1 MGGFQANQV
10 TVQWERLSTSKM
22 NNNDNFKPEQTPKP
36 APEKQPDKQ
45 SQPSDQDN
53 ASNNLSL
60 AQIFSGPKGVD
71 YKSLLDNSIAAFS
84 DDRDKGGIDR
94 SGLPGISAGMLTKE
108 LSRELKSPNAN
119 NPGST
124 TFKTFFVPY
133 SKYVDASGLE
143 QRPFV
148 QARKSE
154 FKPTDQKTADQLLN
168 EAPKEDPTKKAD
180 DKEPKAPPKEVRVQ
194 AEKEEPVVDLEVDNI
209 YSEVTTSEQDKWI
222 RRHEEEEEEF
232 SLKKPLLDEME
243 RVHPH
248 DTAIVHS
255 HGLNKGRLRECIENF
270 GLGRVLIVGDLIID
284 ELLEGRPE
292 RISREAPVII
302 LEHVDTEL
310 IPGGAANTAHNIVA
324 LGGRSHAVG
333 VCGKDDYTQRLA
345 SMLDKYKIEFTLV
358 QDPTRPTTVKTRI
371 LSKSHSFKQQ
381 LLRLDRI
388 SHDTIDSAVEAI
400 LAQRIEPIASQ
411 YQALI
416 LSDYRCGIMT
426 DKVIEACKKISK
438 AHNLLVVVDAQ
449 DGFERFQDV
458 DLITPNQPDA
468 EGAVGYVF
476 DSETRLVQGGEDLL
490 LLTGAKSLLVTRGAK
505 GMALFR
511 LGEEP
516 VYLPPFNRSEVFD
529 VTGAGDTVIA
539 TMTLALVTGATLE
552 EAMALGNLAAGIV
565 VRKTGTAV
573 TSQKEML
580 ENLEQLKLL
589 EE

>member
-1 MGGFQANQV
+1 MGGLQATQL

-22 NNNDNFKPEQTPKP
+22 TNNNNFNPEDTPTP
-36 APEKQPDKQ
+36 PPEKQTDKQ

-53 ASNNLSL
+53 PSNNLSL

-71 YKSLLDNSIAAFS
+71 YKSLLDNKIATLG
-84 DDRDKGGIDR
+84 DVR
-94 SGLPGISAGMLTKE
+94 
-108 LSRELKSPNAN
+108 RELKSQNADN
-119 NPGST
+119 QGST
-124 TFKTFFVPY
+124 TYKTFFVPY
-133 SKYVDASGLE
+133 GKYVDASGLE

-148 QARKSE
+148 QARKSD
-154 FKPTDQKTADQLLN
+154 FKPAEQKTPEQLLK
-168 EAPKEDPTKKAD
+168 EMPEEDPSKTPA
-180 DKEPKAPPKEVRVQ
+180 DKEPKATPKENKIK
-194 AEKEEPVVDLEVDNI
+194 EKEDPAVDLEVDDI
-209 YSEVTTSEQDKWI
+209 YSEVTTPEQDKWI
-222 RRHEEEEEEF
+222 RKHEEEEEEF

-255 HGLNKGRLRECIENF
+255 HELNKGRLRQCIENF
-270 GLGRVLIVGDLIID
+270 GLGRVLVVGDLIID

-345 SMLDKYKIEFTLV
+345 AMLDRYKIEFTLV

-388 SHDTIDSAVEAI
+388 SHDTIDSAVELI
-400 LAQRIEPIASQ
+400 LAQRIEPIASH

-426 DKVIEACKKISK
+426 DKVIEACKKVAK
-438 AHNLLVVVDAQ
+438 ANNLLVVVDAQ

-468 EGAVGYVF
+468 EGAVGYTF
-476 DSETRLVQGGEDLL
+476 ENENKLGQGAEDLL
-490 LLTGAKSLLVTRGAK
+490 LLTNAKAMLITRGAK

-516 VYLPPFNRSEVFD
+516 VYLPPFNRSEIFD

-565 VRKTGTAV
+565 VRKPGTAV
-573 TSQKEML
+573 TSQQEML
-580 ENLEQLKLL
+580 ENLEQLKLAD
-589 EE
+589 E

>member
-1 MGGFQANQV
+1 MGGLQANQA

-22 NNNDNFKPEQTPKP
+22 TNNDNFKPEQTPAP
-36 APEKQPDKQ
+36 PPEKPSDKQ

-53 ASNNLSL
+53 AANNLSL

-71 YKSLLDNSIAAFS
+71 YKSLLDNKIATF
-84 DDRDKGGIDR
+84 GNV
-94 SGLPGISAGMLTKE
+94 
-108 LSRELKSPNAN
+108 SRELKSPNADSG
-119 NPGST
+119 GST

-133 SKYVDASGLE
+133 GKYVDASGLE

-148 QARKSE
+148 QARKSD
-154 FKPTDQKTADQLLN
+154 FKPAEQKTPEQLLQ
-168 EAPKEDPTKKAD
+168 EAPKEDPTKKID
-180 DKEPKAPPKEVRVQ
+180 DKEPKAEPKENKTKV
-194 AEKEEPVVDLEVDNI
+194 EKDEPAVELEVDDI
-209 YSEVTTSEQDKWI
+209 FSEVTTAEQDKWI
-222 RRHEEEEEEF
+222 KKHEEEEEEF
-232 SLKKPLLDEME
+232 TLKKPLLDEME

-248 DTAIVHS
+248 DTAVVHG
-255 HGLNKGRLRECIENF
+255 HALNKGRLRQCIENF
-270 GLGRVLIVGDLIID
+270 GLGRVLVVGDLVID

-292 RISREAPVII
+292 RISREAPVLI

-333 VCGKDDYTQRLA
+333 VCGKDEYTQRLA
-345 SMLDKYKIEFTLV
+345 AMLDKYKIEFTLV
-358 QDPTRPTTVKTRI
+358 QDQSRPTTVKTRI

-388 SHDTIDSAVEAI
+388 SHDTIDSAVEMI

-426 DKVIEACKKISK
+426 EKVIEACKNVAK
-438 AHNLLVVVDAQ
+438 ANNLLIVVDAQ

-468 EGAVGYVF
+468 EGAVGYAF
-476 DSETRLVQGGEDLL
+476 ETENRLNQGAEDLL
-490 LLTGAKSLLVTRGAK
+490 LLTNAKAMLITRGAK

-516 VYLPPFNRSEVFD
+516 VHLPPFNRSEIFD

-573 TSQKEML
+573 TNQQEML
-580 ENLEQLKLL
+580 ENLEQLKLAD
-589 EE
+589 E